1 MGASNSAVEHR
12 EDNMAERRKLS
23 DIIFNRQE
31 EKGVNFFRDDDSL
44 YSNQNFIQGWNNR
57 SGAWDVST
65 MGNGASNSAVTACL
79 NVLGTSF
86 SEAQLIVKRTNAE
99 GFEEDIN
106 NHPLVALMR
115 RPNPY
120 MSGDIVQQYIINAMH
135 ISGDAYLLKQRNN
148 AGQVV
153 SLYPLMPEEIT
164 PQGTKEDL
172 ITFYEYETNNKKYL
186 IKPEEIIHI
195 RLGLDPNDHKK
206 GLAPLRS
213 VLREIYGDESAGQLA
228 TALLAN
234 SGVPSVLISPRTEY
248 APTPEEA
255 EQIARTYQQK
265 TAGKNKG
272 KPLVVTGAM
281 KVEKMAFSPTELD
294 IGTLRRVPE
303 ERISAVLGVPAILAG
318 LGSGLAH
325 ATYSNAETLREFF
338 TENKLI
344 PLWKQVGEEITQQ
357 LLLKDYEEEKSIT
370 AIYDFS
376 NVRALQQDMDELFN
390 RLNIGV
396 QGGWITVAE
405 AREQVGLPTND
416 KQDVYYL
423 DSNKLVTPADLTAEQ
438 PKPEPVKEE
447 PKEEEIETEDDEK
460 TLAIY
465 EDISID
471 YKVVREIDGE
481 FCVIAEGSG
490 KNMGCY
496 PTRELAEVRLRQISR
511 YADEPKAMVGKDEF
525 TTIEEARERAEEI
538 GCSGTH
544 THDENGNT
552 IYMPCSTHEE
562 YESRLADYDRE

>member
-1 MGASNSAVEHR
+1 
-12 EDNMAERRKLS
+12 MAERKRFT
-23 DIIFNRQE
+23 DIIFNRDNTE
-31 EKGVNFFRDDDSL
+31 EKRLNTFRDEDSL
-44 YSNQNFIQGWNNR
+44 YNNLNFIQGYNNR
-57 SGAWDVST
+57 SGAWDIST
-65 MGNGASNSAVTACL
+65 MGNGASNSAVVACL
-79 NVLGTSF
+79 QVLGTSF
-86 SEAQLIVKRTNAE
+86 SEAQLSVKKYDSE
-99 GFEEDIN
+99 GYEQDVL
-106 NHPLVALMR
+106 NHPLTKLMR

-120 MSGDIVQQYIINAMH
+120 MSGDIIQQYIINAMH
-135 ISGDAYLLKQRNN
+135 VSGDAYLLKQKNN

-153 SLYPLMPEEIT
+153 ALYPLMPEEVK

-172 ITFYEYETNNKKYL
+172 ITFYEYETNNQKF
-186 IKPEEIIHI
+186 IIRPEDIVHI
-195 RLGLDPNDHKK
+195 RLGLDPNNHKK
-206 GLAPLRS
+206 GFAPLRS

-234 SGVPSVLISPRTEY
+234 SGVPSVLITPRTEY
-248 APTPEEA
+248 SPTPEEA

-318 LGSGLAH
+318 LGSGLER

-344 PLWKQVGEEITQQ
+344 PLWKQVGEELTQQ
-357 LLLKDYEEEKSIT
+357 LLLKDYEETEEIT
-370 AIYDFS
+370 AYYDYS

-423 DSNKLVTPADLTAEQ
+423 DANKLVTPANLSIE
-438 PKPEPVKEE
+438 EPMPKEE
-447 PKEEEIETEDDEK
+447 PKEVEEVEEIEIEDDEK
-460 TLAIY
+460 ILN
-465 EDISID
+465 DIVVNL
-471 YKVVREIDGE
+471 KVVREIDGE
-481 FCVIAEGSG
+481 FCVIAEESG

-496 PTRELAEVRLRQISR
+496 PSRELAEARLRQIER
-511 YADEPKAMVGKDEF
+511 FADEPKAMVGQDEF
-525 TTIEEARERAEEI
+525 TTQEEARERAEEL

-544 THDENGNT
+544 THDKDGNL

-562 YESRLADYDRE
+562 YEERIKDDRE

>member
-1 MGASNSAVEHR
+1 
-12 EDNMAERRKLS
+12 MAERRKLS
-23 DIIFNRQE
+23 DIIFNRTGE
-31 EKGVNFFRDDDSL
+31 EKRLNTFRDEDSL
-44 YSNQNFIQGWNNR
+44 YGSSNFIQGYNSR
-57 SGAWDVST
+57 AGEWDVNNL
-65 MGNGASNSAVTACL
+65 GNGASNSAVTACL
-79 NVLGTSF
+79 QVLGTSF
-86 SEAQLIVKRTNAE
+86 SEAQLTVKKIDKE
-99 GFEEDIN
+99 GFEQEIT
-106 NHPLVALMR
+106 NHPLITLMR

-135 ISGDAYLLKQRNN
+135 VSGDAYLLKQRNN
-148 AGQVV
+148 ANQIVA
-153 SLYPLMPEEIT
+153 LYPLMPEEVT
-164 PQGTKEDL
+164 PKGTQEDL
-172 ITFYEYETNNKKYL
+172 ITHYEYETNNKKYL
-186 IKPEEIIHI
+186 INPEEMIHI
-195 RLGLDPNDHKK
+195 RMGLNPQNHKT
-206 GLAPLRS
+206 GFAPLRS

-228 TALLAN
+228 TALLSN

-255 EQIARTYQQK
+255 EQISRTYQQK

-357 LLLKDYEEEKSIT
+357 LLLKDYDTEENISAE
-370 AIYDFS
+370 YNFS
-376 NVRALQQDMDELFN
+376 SVRALQQDMDELYN
-390 RLNIGV
+390 RLNVGV

-405 AREQVGLPTND
+405 AREQVGLDTDDSQN
-416 KQDVYYL
+416 VYYI
-423 DSNKLVTPADLTAEQ
+423 DSNKIITDGVNDNNT
-438 PKPEPVKEE
+438 EE
-447 PKEEEIETEDDEK
+447 PKEEVVAEVETEDDEK
-460 TLAIY
+460 IY
-465 EDISID
+465 EDVN
-471 YKVVREIDGE
+471 YLVAFKVVQEIDDE
-481 FCVIAEGSG
+481 FCVIAEESG
-490 KNMGCY
+490 RNMGCY
-496 PTRELAEVRLRQISR
+496 PTRELAEARLRQISR

-544 THDENGNT
+544 THDKDGNL

-562 YESRLADYDRE
+562 YESRIDNNGE

>member
-1 MGASNSAVEHR
+1 
-12 EDNMAERRKLS
+12 MAERRKFT
-23 DIIFNRQE
+23 DIIFNRNNTE
-31 EKGVNFFRDDDSL
+31 EKRLNTFRDEDSL
-44 YSNQNFIQGWNNR
+44 YNNMNFIQGYNNR

-65 MGNGASNSAVTACL
+65 MGNGASNSAVVACL
-79 NVLGTSF
+79 QVLGTSF
-86 SEAQLIVKRTNAE
+86 SEAGLSIKKINDE
-99 GFEEDIN
+99 GFDEDIP
-106 NHPLVALMR
+106 NHSLVKLMR

-135 ISGDAYLLKQRNN
+135 VSGDAYLLKQRNN
-148 AGQVV
+148 AGQVIA
-153 SLYPLMPEEIT
+153 LYPLMPEEVT

-172 ITFYEYETNNKKYL
+172 ITFYEYDTNNKSYL
-186 IKPEEIIHI
+186 IKPEDIVHI
-195 RLGLDPNDHKK
+195 RLGLDPNNHKK
-206 GLAPLRS
+206 GFAPLRS
-213 VLREIYGDESAGQLA
+213 VLREIFGDESAGQLA
-228 TALLAN
+228 TALLSN
-234 SGVPSVLISPRTEY
+234 SGVPSVLITPRTEY
-248 APTPEEA
+248 SPTQDEA
-255 EQIARTYQQK
+255 EQIARTYQEK

-357 LLLKDYEEEKSIT
+357 LLLKDYAEENQELS
-370 AIYDFS
+370 AYYDFS
-376 NVRALQQDMDELFN
+376 NVRALQQDMDELYN

-405 AREQVGLPTND
+405 AREQVGLPTNE
-416 KQDVYYL
+416 KQDVYLL
-423 DSNKLVTPADLTAEQ
+423 DMNKLVTPANLTQEVQ
-438 PKPEPVKEE
+438 DQEKPQEP
-447 PKEEEIETEDDEK
+447 EEEIELEDDEEK
-460 TLAIY
+460 IY
-465 EDISID
+465 DD
-471 YKVVREIDGE
+471 YQINLKVVKEIDGE
-481 FCVIAEGSG
+481 FCVIAEESG

-511 YADEPKAMVGKDEF
+511 FADEPKAMVGKDEF
-525 TTIEEARERAEEI
+525 TTIEEARDRAEEL

>member
-1 MGASNSAVEHR
+1 
-12 EDNMAERRKLS
+12 MAERKRFT
-23 DIIFNRQE
+23 DIIFNRDNTE
-31 EKGVNFFRDDDSL
+31 EKRLNTFRDEDSL
-44 YSNQNFIQGWNNR
+44 YNNLNFIQGYNNR
-57 SGAWDVST
+57 SGAWDIST
-65 MGNGASNSAVTACL
+65 MGNGASNSAVVACL
-79 NVLGTSF
+79 QVLGTSF
-86 SEAQLIVKRTNAE
+86 SEAQLSVKKYDSE
-99 GFEEDIN
+99 GYEQDVL
-106 NHPLVALMR
+106 NHPLTKLMR

-120 MSGDIVQQYIINAMH
+120 MSGDIIQQYIINAMH
-135 ISGDAYLLKQRNN
+135 VSGDAYLLKQKNN

-153 SLYPLMPEEIT
+153 ALYPLMPEEVK

-172 ITFYEYETNNKKYL
+172 ITFYEYETNNQKF
-186 IKPEEIIHI
+186 IIRPEDIVHI
-195 RLGLDPNDHKK
+195 RLGLDPNNHKK
-206 GLAPLRS
+206 GFAPLRS

-234 SGVPSVLISPRTEY
+234 SGVPSVLITPRTEY
-248 APTPEEA
+248 SPTPEEA

-318 LGSGLAH
+318 LGSGLER

-344 PLWKQVGEEITQQ
+344 PLWKQVGEELTQQ
-357 LLLKDYEEEKSIT
+357 LLLKDYEETEEIT
-370 AIYDFS
+370 AYYDYS

-390 RLNIGV
+390 RLNVGV

-423 DSNKLVTPADLTAEQ
+423 DANKLVTPANLSIE
-438 PKPEPVKEE
+438 EPMPKEE
-447 PKEEEIETEDDEK
+447 PKEVEEVEEIEIEDDEK
-460 TLAIY
+460 ILN
-465 EDISID
+465 DIVVNL
-471 YKVVREIDGE
+471 KVVREIDGE
-481 FCVIAEGSG
+481 FCVIAEESG

-496 PTRELAEVRLRQISR
+496 PSRELAEARLRQIER
-511 YADEPKAMVGKDEF
+511 FADEPKAMVGQDEF
-525 TTIEEARERAEEI
+525 TTQEEARERAEEL

-544 THDENGNT
+544 THDKDGNL

-562 YESRLADYDRE
+562 YEERIKDDRE